1 MTNDKPNLT
10 NTAFADILAEPFADL
25 LKPKKFYP
33 TITVEYSPS
42 HEEWAQIAEA
52 IWVGAL
58 EGGSNHW
65 IAYIHT
71 GGHVLKSGFDVV
83 DSNFE
88 IVIHTEDEDDWFTSG
103 VSYEDYEASEETE
116 THRVKA
122 FDVIVDG
129 INLLDPERQRLAL
142 TVSELGQLDA
152 NDYDLII
159 QLGVFGKEVYC

>member
-10 NTAFADILAEPFADL
+10 NSHFADILAEPFADL

-33 TITVEYSPS
+33 TIMVEYTPS
-42 HEEWAQIAEA
+42 REEWAQIAEA

-88 IVIHTEDEDDWFTSG
+88 IVIHEDDGSF
-103 VSYEDYEASEETE
+103 DDEETE

-142 TVSELGQLDA
+142 TVDELGQLDA

>member
-10 NTAFADILAEPFADL
+10 NTAFADMMAEPFAEL

-33 TITVEYSPS
+33 TIMVEYSPTKAEW
-42 HEEWAQIAEA
+42 EEIACS

-65 IAYIHT
+65 IDYIHT
-71 GGHVLKSGFDVV
+71 GGNNLKSAFDVV
-83 DSNFE
+83 EFNFD
-88 IVIHTEDEDDWFTSG
+88 IVIHHDDDE
-103 VSYEDYEASEETE
+103 VEK
-116 THRVKA
+116 VKA

-129 INLLDPERQRLAL
+129 INLLDPKRQRLAL
-142 TVSELGQLDA
+142 DVGELGQLDA
-152 NDYDLII
+152 NDYDYII

>member
-10 NTAFADILAEPFADL
+10 DTAFADMMAEPFAEL

-33 TITVEYSPS
+33 TIMVEYTPS
-42 HEEWAQIAEA
+42 REEWAEICEA

-88 IVIHTEDEDDWFTSG
+88 IVIHEDDGSF
-103 VSYEDYEASEETE
+103 DDEETE

-129 INLLDPERQRLAL
+129 INLLDPERQRMAL
-142 TVSELGQLDA
+142 TVDELGQLDA
-152 NDYDLII
+152 NDYDYII

>member
-33 TITVEYSPS
+33 TIMVEYTPS
-42 HEEWAQIAEA
+42 REEWVEIAEA

-71 GGHVLKSGFDVV
+71 GGHDLKTGSDVV

-88 IVIHTEDEDDWFTSG
+88 IVIHEDDGFIPDGSF
-103 VSYEDYEASEETE
+103 DDEETE

-129 INLLDPERQRLAL
+129 INLLDPERQRMAL
-142 TVSELGQLDA
+142 TVDELGQLDA
-152 NDYDLII
+152 NDYDYII

>member
-10 NTAFADILAEPFADL
+10 NSHFADILAEPFADL

-33 TITVEYSPS
+33 TIMVEYTPS
-42 HEEWAQIAEA
+42 RDEWVEIAEA

-71 GGHVLKSGFDVV
+71 GGHDLKTGSDVV

-88 IVIHTEDEDDWFTSG
+88 IVIHTEDDDDE
-103 VSYEDYEASEETE
+103 VEVEK
-116 THRVKA
+116 VKA

-142 TVSELGQLDA
+142 TVDELGQLDA
-152 NDYDLII
+152 NDYDYII

>member
-10 NTAFADILAEPFADL
+10 NTAFADMLAEPFAEL

-33 TITVEYSPS
+33 TIMVEYTPS
-42 HEEWAQIAEA
+42 RDEWAQIAEA

-65 IAYIHT
+65 IAYINT

-83 DSNFE
+83 DSNFD
-88 IVIHTEDEDDWFTSG
+88 IVIHEDDGSYYGYGTEEEC
-103 VSYEDYEASEETE
+103 VS
-116 THRVKA
+116 HRVKA

-142 TVSELGQLDA
+142 TVDELGQLDA
-152 NDYDLII
+152 NDYDYII

>member
-10 NTAFADILAEPFADL
+10 NTAFADMMAEPFADL

-42 HEEWAQIAEA
+42 REEWAQIAEA

-65 IAYIHT
+65 IDYIHT

-83 DSNFE
+83 DSNFN
-88 IVIHTEDEDDWFTSG
+88 VAIHHGSDGWGEPLEEDES
-103 VSYEDYEASEETE
+103 VEYMQ
-116 THRVKA
+116 A

-142 TVSELGQLDA
+142 TVDELGQLDA

-159 QLGVFGKEVYC
+159 QLGVFGKEVY

>member
-1 MTNDKPNLT
+1 MTKVLDR
-10 NTAFADILAEPFADL
+10 
-25 LKPKKFYP
+25 
-33 TITVEYSPS
+33 TIAVEYSLS
-42 HEEWAQIAEA
+42 RDEWAEICEA

-65 IAYIHT
+65 INYILT

-88 IVIHTEDEDDWFTSG
+88 IVIHEDDGGF
-103 VSYEDYEASEETE
+103 DEETE

-129 INLLDPERQRLAL
+129 IKLLDPTRQRLAL
-142 TVSELGQLDA
+142 TVDELGQLDA
-152 NDYDLII
+152 NDYDYII

>member
-10 NTAFADILAEPFADL
+10 NTAFADMMAEPFADL

-33 TITVEYSPS
+33 TIMVEYTPS
-42 HEEWAQIAEA
+42 RDEWAQIAEA

-71 GGHVLKSGFDVV
+71 GGHDLKTGSDIV

-88 IVIHTEDEDDWFTSG
+88 IVIHEDNGSYYGYGTE
-103 VSYEDYEASEETE
+103 EETE

-142 TVSELGQLDA
+142 TVDELGQLDA
-152 NDYDLII
+152 NDYDYII

>member
-10 NTAFADILAEPFADL
+10 NTAFADMLAEPFAEL

-33 TITVEYSPS
+33 TIMVEYTPS
-42 HEEWAQIAEA
+42 REEWVEIAEA

-71 GGHVLKSGFDVV
+71 GGHDLKTGSDIV

-88 IVIHTEDEDDWFTSG
+88 IVIHEDDGFIPDGSF
-103 VSYEDYEASEETE
+103 DDEETE

-142 TVSELGQLDA
+142 TVDELGQLDA
-152 NDYDLII
+152 NDYDYII

>member
-10 NTAFADILAEPFADL
+10 DSHFAEILAEPFAEL
-25 LKPKKFYP
+25 LKPKKFFP

-42 HEEWAQIAEA
+42 REEWAQIAEA

-65 IAYIHT
+65 IDYIHT

-83 DSNFE
+83 DSNFN
-88 IVIHTEDEDDWFTSG
+88 VAIHHGSDGWGEPLEEDES
-103 VSYEDYEASEETE
+103 VEYMQ
-116 THRVKA
+116 A

-142 TVSELGQLDA
+142 TVDELGQLDA
-152 NDYDLII
+152 NDYDYII

>member
-10 NTAFADILAEPFADL
+10 DSHFAEILAEPFADL

-33 TITVEYSPS
+33 TIMVEYTPS
-42 HEEWAQIAEA
+42 RDEWAQIAEA

-88 IVIHTEDEDDWFTSG
+88 IVIHEDDGFIPDG
-103 VSYEDYEASEETE
+103 AFDDEETE

-142 TVSELGQLDA
+142 TVDELGQLDA
-152 NDYDLII
+152 NDYDYII

>member
-10 NTAFADILAEPFADL
+10 DSHFAEILAEPFAEL
-25 LKPKKFYP
+25 LKPKKFFP

-42 HEEWAQIAEA
+42 REEWAQIAEA

-65 IAYIHT
+65 IDYIHT

-83 DSNFE
+83 DSNFN
-88 IVIHTEDEDDWFTSG
+88 IAIHHGSDGWGEPLEEDES
-103 VSYEDYEASEETE
+103 VEYMQ
-116 THRVKA
+116 A

-142 TVSELGQLDA
+142 TVDELGQLDA
-152 NDYDLII
+152 NDYDYII

>member
-10 NTAFADILAEPFADL
+10 NSHFADILAEPFADL

-33 TITVEYSPS
+33 TIMVEYTPS
-42 HEEWAQIAEA
+42 REEWVEIAEA

-71 GGHVLKSGFDVV
+71 GGHDLKTGSDVV

-88 IVIHTEDEDDWFTSG
+88 IVIHEDDGFIPDG
-103 VSYEDYEASEETE
+103 GFDDEETE

-142 TVSELGQLDA
+142 TVDELGQLDA

>member
-10 NTAFADILAEPFADL
+10 DSHFAELMDNQFGDL

-33 TITVEYSPS
+33 TIMVEYTPTK
-42 HEEWAQIAEA
+42 EEWEEIVGA

-65 IAYIHT
+65 ID
-71 GGHVLKSGFDVV
+71 G
-83 DSNFE
+83 
-88 IVIHTEDEDDWFTSG
+88 IHTEDEFDLKNGYSVVEYNFDIAIHHGSDGWGDDDE
-103 VSYEDYEASEETE
+103 VEVEK
-116 THRVKA
+116 VKA

-142 TVSELGQLDA
+142 TTSELGQLDA
-152 NDYDLII
+152 NDYDYII

>member
-10 NTAFADILAEPFADL
+10 DSHFAELMDNQFGDL

-33 TITVEYSPS
+33 TISVEYSPS
-42 HEEWAQIAEA
+42 REEWVEIAEA

-71 GGHVLKSGFDVV
+71 GGHDLKTGSDVV

-88 IVIHTEDEDDWFTSG
+88 IVIHEDDGFIPDGSF
-103 VSYEDYEASEETE
+103 DDEETE

-142 TVSELGQLDA
+142 TVDELGQLDA

>member
-10 NTAFADILAEPFADL
+10 DTAFADMLAEPFAEL

-33 TITVEYSPS
+33 TIMVEYTPS
-42 HEEWAQIAEA
+42 REEWAEICEA

-88 IVIHTEDEDDWFTSG
+88 IVIHEDDGSF
-103 VSYEDYEASEETE
+103 DDEETE

-129 INLLDPERQRLAL
+129 INLLDPERQRMAL
-142 TVSELGQLDA
+142 TVDELGQLDA
-152 NDYDLII
+152 NDYDYII

>member
-10 NTAFADILAEPFADL
+10 DSHFADILAEPFAEL

-33 TITVEYSPS
+33 TISVEYSPS
-42 HEEWAQIAEA
+42 RDEWAKIAEA

-88 IVIHTEDEDDWFTSG
+88 IVIHEDNGSYYGYGTE
-103 VSYEDYEASEETE
+103 EETE

-129 INLLDPERQRLAL
+129 ISRLDPERQRLAL

-152 NDYDLII
+152 NDYDYII

>member
-1 MTNDKPNLT
+1 MTFNANERT
-10 NTAFADILAEPFADL
+10 R
-25 LKPKKFYP
+25 
-33 TITVEYSPS
+33 VEYTPS
-42 HEEWAQIAEA
+42 REEWIEIAEA

-71 GGHVLKSGFDVV
+71 GGHDLKTGSDVV

-88 IVIHTEDEDDWFTSG
+88 IVIHNEYESSWDDH
-103 VSYEDYEASEETE
+103 DETE
-116 THRVKA
+116 TQRVKA

-142 TVSELGQLDA
+142 TTSELGQLDA
-152 NDYDLII
+152 NDYDYII
-159 QLGVFGKEVYC
+159 QLGVFGKEVY

>member
-10 NTAFADILAEPFADL
+10 NTAFADILAEPFAEL

-33 TITVEYSPS
+33 TIMVEYTPS
-42 HEEWAQIAEA
+42 REEWVEIAEA

-71 GGHVLKSGFDVV
+71 GGHDLKTGSDVV

-88 IVIHTEDEDDWFTSG
+88 VVIHEDDGFIPDGSF
-103 VSYEDYEASEETE
+103 DDEETE

-142 TVSELGQLDA
+142 TVDELGQLDA
-152 NDYDLII
+152 NDYDYII

>member
-33 TITVEYSPS
+33 TIMVEYTPS
-42 HEEWAQIAEA
+42 RDEWVEIAEA

-71 GGHVLKSGFDVV
+71 GGHDLKTGSDIV

-88 IVIHTEDEDDWFTSG
+88 IVIHEDDGFIPDGSF
-103 VSYEDYEASEETE
+103 DDEETE

-142 TVSELGQLDA
+142 TVDELGQLDA

>member
-10 NTAFADILAEPFADL
+10 DSHFAELMGNQFGDL
-25 LKPKKFYP
+25 LKPKKVYP
-33 TITVEYSPS
+33 TISVEYSPS
-42 HEEWAQIAEA
+42 RDEWAQIAEA

-65 IAYIHT
+65 ID
-71 GGHVLKSGFDVV
+71 G
-83 DSNFE
+83 
-88 IVIHTEDEDDWFTSG
+88 IHTEDEFDLKNGYSVVEYNFDIAIHHDDDE
-103 VSYEDYEASEETE
+103 VEK
-116 THRVKA
+116 VKA

-142 TVSELGQLDA
+142 TVDELGQLDA
-152 NDYDLII
+152 NDYDYII